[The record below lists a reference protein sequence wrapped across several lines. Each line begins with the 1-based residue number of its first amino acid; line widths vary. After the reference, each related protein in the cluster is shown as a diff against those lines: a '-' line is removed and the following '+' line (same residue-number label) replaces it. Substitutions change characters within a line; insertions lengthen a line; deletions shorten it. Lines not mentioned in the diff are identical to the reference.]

1 MPKGKSH
8 KDMNSSNHNHESNSS
23 PFISKNV
30 LLFNSPQKSVN
41 ENEKEEDERNIKEE
55 QDGNKKTLFD
65 IDNSFTEENSD
76 NLVTSN
82 IQRQL
87 TRFQILLKIFKTTT
101 GKDKIAKLIKYFLEL
116 FALTLSK
123 YSPYKFLQ
131 TKKTGLDLMNF
142 PRLSF
147 DPAEAIFK
155 SQLVKLNKSNTVFFG
170 SEGFVTFLANAAKQ
184 MAFFRHSLRFG
195 WTYFNSIELYK
206 QISAKKDLTKNFFQ
220 FNESDFLLILEL
232 YYNVVD
238 DLLYLHKLKIWNNA
252 SLKNELDKHDARSW
266 YYQIIYSL
274 KTKYV
279 EYKELNDFILKKE
292 IKRDM
297 LLENKDNL
305 INKYDDAAFL
315 HELDQLYK
323 ELDLVKLDLYRLG
336 CDFAADSIDVFNLRV
351 PKGSYAFFSFISGI
365 LGFKKLWLSNKYEQH

>member
-41 ENEKEEDERNIKEE
+41 ENEKEEDDRNIKEE
-55 QDGNKKTLFD
+55 QDSNKKTLFD
-65 IDNSFTEENSD
+65 IDNSFIEENSD
-76 NLVTSN
+76 NLITSN

-101 GKDKIAKLIKYFLEL
+101 GKDKIVKLIKYFLEL

-123 YSPYKFLQ
+123 YNPYKFLQ
-131 TKKTGLDLMNF
+131 TKKTVLDLMNF
-142 PRLSF
+142 PKLSF
-147 DPAEAIFK
+147 NPAEAIFNN
-155 SQLVKLNKSNTVFFG
+155 QLVKLNKSKTVFFG

-252 SLKNELDKHDARSW
+252 SLKNELDKHDAR
-266 YYQIIYSL
+266 
-274 KTKYV
+274 
-279 EYKELNDFILKKE
+279 N
-292 IKRDM
+292 
-297 LLENKDNL
+297 NL